1 MRSRSTR
8 ASRGASDGRSFT
20 QGQEG
25 SKEAGDSSHRL
36 RTHGEIPCEGV
47 HHAGELQEM
56 NAPKGPTK
64 DAASFF
70 SYCVLGAVAVVFA
83 LLLVAMAK
91 PFFTGDYPVARPA
104 TGWRR

>member
-1 MRSRSTR
+1 
-8 ASRGASDGRSFT
+8 
-20 QGQEG
+20 
-25 SKEAGDSSHRL
+25 
-36 RTHGEIPCEGV
+36 
-47 HHAGELQEM
+47 M